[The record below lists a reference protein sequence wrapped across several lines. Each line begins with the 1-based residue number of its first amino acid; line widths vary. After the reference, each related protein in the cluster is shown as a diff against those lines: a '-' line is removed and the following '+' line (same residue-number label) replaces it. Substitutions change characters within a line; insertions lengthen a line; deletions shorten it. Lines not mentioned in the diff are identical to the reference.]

1 MRSRSPKAKGAPA
14 QCNAQGGSRALRN
27 SSPAKSRERARS
39 SQSTRGFSS
48 AAAEQRHRKGTAG
61 TPSSR
66 GRQQPSA
73 QAHPRALLSGEQ
85 QARPERGTP
94 SRPRNPALA
103 RLSGPRRSAGS
114 AVQREPRPPAAA
126 SSRSAGTGQRA
137 RAARAQSRQLPAR
150 RRSSSGLAPSGR
162 THPQPGPGS
171 SWRAGGRSG
180 AHRAEHR
187 ARAVPR
193 GPAHRPAGPAPQQRP
208 ALLARR
214 AARSKR
220 ASHWLP
226 AAKGRGSA
234 GFGDVVEQLC

>member
-1 MRSRSPKAKGAPA
+1 MPPDKKGLLQVAFSGAQELQETRLPQKAVSGQGAPTA
-14 QCNAQGGSRALRN
+14 QEDFPQL
-27 SSPAKSRERARS
+27 
-39 SQSTRGFSS
+39 Q
-48 AAAEQRHRKGTAG
+48 
-61 TPSSR
+61 PSSGTER
-66 GRQQPSA
+66 K
-73 QAHPRALLSGEQ
+73 PRALPPPGAGSSPKHRPSRRRCSPGRPGSST
-85 QARPERGTP
+85 ARPERGTP
-94 SRPRNPALA
+94 RRPRNPALA

-126 SSRSAGTGQRA
+126 SSRSAGTGQQT

-193 GPAHRPAGPAPQQRP
+193 GPAHRPADPAPQQRP

-226 AAKGRGSA
+226 AGKGRGSA

>member
-1 MRSRSPKAKGAPA
+1 MQIAANGQKAPTA
-14 QCNAQGGSRALRN
+14 QEDFHQLQPSSSTDREGRAL
-27 SSPAKSRERARS
+27 PPPRAGRS
-39 SQSTRGFSS
+39 
-48 AAAEQRHRKGTAG
+48 
-61 TPSSR
+61 
-66 GRQQPSA
+66 PSA
-73 QAHPRALLSGEQ
+73 QALPRALLSGP
-85 QARPERGTP
+85 AGSSTAHPERRTP
-94 SRPRNPALA
+94 RRPRNPALA

-126 SSRSAGTGQRA
+126 SSRSAGTVQRA
-137 RAARAQSRQLPAR
+137 RAARAQSWQLPAR

-208 ALLARR
+208 ALLAR
-214 AARSKR
+214 SKR

-226 AAKGRGSA
+226 AGKGRGSTGSGA
-234 GFGDVVEQLC
+234 VLSNSCVELYLFKQQDRGCVFFFAHSNILA